1 MTVLWLLILLC
12 VILEGFFSGSEL
24 ALVSTDKL
32 AVRTQKDSG
41 DRSAELLARF
51 LEEPERIL
59 TTTLIGTNVSV
70 VSATTLFAV
79 VVHQSAW
86 IPDEHASLLTILI
99 LSPCLLLFGELIPK
113 SIYRHYSSRVG
124 PIVIRPLTL
133 LSTLLFPLVAL
144 VRGLASLLMDV
155 LGAPRRSHL
164 EVSRE
169 ELRVLLDYGEEPS
182 EVTTEGEVIEQAERE
197 MIERIF
203 QFPEVTVK
211 EAMRPLID
219 VVAINEEASLSEA
232 IELFVS
238 SGFSRIPVFHE
249 RVDDIVGIIRAVDIL
264 RLPDPTGR
272 RAASLTRPVPYV
284 PETQKAELLL
294 TELQHQRQGM
304 AVVVDEYGGAQG
316 VVTLEDILE
325 EIVGEIEDEH
335 DEPVADIRK
344 RGELEYLVSA
354 RVEVDH
360 LNEMLE
366 LGIPDGDYETLAG
379 FLLEHF
385 GRIPRD
391 GDVCE
396 TERAVMTV
404 VAGTSRV
411 IEEVQVVLREPEM
424 IEEPTI

>member
-1 MTVLWLLILLC
+1 MTLWLLIVLC
-12 VILEGFFSGSEL
+12 VVLEGFFSGSEL

-32 AVRTQKDSG
+32 GIRTQKDSG
-41 DRSAELLARF
+41 NRSDRLLARF

-70 VSATTLFAV
+70 VAATTLFAV
-79 VVHQSAW
+79 LVHRSGR
-86 IPDEHASLLTILI
+86 IPENRAELVTVLV
-99 LSPCLLLFGELIPK
+99 LSPCLLLFGELVPK
-113 SIYRHYSSRVG
+113 SICRHFSSRVA
-124 PIVIRPLTL
+124 PIVIQPLTW
-133 LSTLLFPLVAL
+133 LSMMLFPLVAL
-144 VRGLASLLMDV
+144 VRWLTSLAMAAV
-155 LGAPRRSHL
+155 GAPRRSHL

-169 ELRVLLDYGEEPS
+169 ELRVLLDYGEEAS
-182 EVTTEGEVIEQAERE
+182 EVTTGGEAIEQAERE

-219 VVAINEEASLSEA
+219 VVAINEEASLAEA
-232 IELFVS
+232 IELFLS
-238 SGFSRIPVFHE
+238 SGFSRLPVFHE
-249 RVDDIVGIIRAVDIL
+249 RVDDIVGVIRAVDIL
-264 RLPDPTGR
+264 RLPDPAGR
-272 RAASLTRPVPYV
+272 SAAGLTQPVPYV
-284 PETQKAELLL
+284 PETQKVELLL
-294 TELQHQRQGM
+294 TEMQHQRQGM

-335 DEPVADIRK
+335 DEPVADIRQ

-360 LNEMLE
+360 LNET
-366 LGIPDGDYETLAG
+366 LGIDVPDGDYETLAG
-379 FLLEHF
+379 FLLEYF

-391 GDVCE
+391 GDICE
-396 TERAVMTV
+396 TDRAVMTV

-411 IEEVQVVLREPEM
+411 IEEVQVVLRQPESV
-424 IEEPTI
+424 EEPTT

>member
-1 MTVLWLLILLC
+1 
-12 VILEGFFSGSEL
+12 
-24 ALVSTDKL
+24 
-32 AVRTQKDSG
+32 
-41 DRSAELLARF
+41 
-51 LEEPERIL
+51 
-59 TTTLIGTNVSV
+59 
-70 VSATTLFAV
+70 
-79 VVHQSAW
+79 
-86 IPDEHASLLTILI
+86 
-99 LSPCLLLFGELIPK
+99 
-113 SIYRHYSSRVG
+113 
-124 PIVIRPLTL
+124 
-133 LSTLLFPLVAL
+133 
-144 VRGLASLLMDV
+144 
-155 LGAPRRSHL
+155 
-164 EVSRE
+164 
-169 ELRVLLDYGEEPS
+169 
-182 EVTTEGEVIEQAERE
+182 
-197 MIERIF
+197 
-203 QFPEVTVK
+203 
-211 EAMRPLID
+211 MRPLID